1 MKILAAVA
9 VLILTVLP
17 ARADVTTSRYSMV
30 VPSTGTAGPGFAL
43 KINDWAI
50 KLDTMTASLF
60 KFNDFW
66 KGEYHHDQVAYSSA
80 TTNFSTST
88 IKGWDSSGY
97 SLSLSG
103 KATGSGADWT
113 FGVSAATGVF
123 SGAVSAGSFSGSGS
137 GLTSIPESG
146 VTNLTS
152 DLAAKAADASVV
164 HQATNETITGGKD
177 FRTIT
182 SSLTVQGNAFSV
194 GGSSFTVTGGSATVA
209 YQLAAGSVKLN
220 NATGSVQCLHVDSSG
235 NVTGSGA
242 DCGTGSGGGGTVTTS
257 ASPANGNTARFTSVT
272 AISSGAF
279 TDNGSTVT
287 APSGSAFVLAAGS
300 TMTAGPVTYSTTF
313 TITGLKINDWNTVAI
328 STFVGASAVNFTG
341 FLSTTPY
348 RATCTFIKHTDG
360 NINAQVDGDAGANYY
375 SGCSGG
381 DTGVGV
387 GNCSQSGATSITLT
401 GSAAQPSDGTTITI
415 TFESVQSGWSLP
427 KVVNL
432 AYKTVSRDNSNTR
445 SDVRNG
451 TLYHA
456 GTVNFS
462 SLRLSTSAGTVDGE
476 CIWQAFIQSQSL
488 PIP

>member
-1 MKILAAVA
+1 MVRYLS
-9 VLILTVLP
+9 ILTLSLFAAST
-17 ARADVTTSRYSMV
+17 ARA
-30 VPSTGTAGPGFAL
+30 VPL
-43 KINDWAI
+43 RVLMEN
-50 KLDTMTASLF
+50 
-60 KFNDFW
+60 
-66 KGEYHHDQVAYSSA
+66 VSA
-80 TTNFSTST
+80 TNSALFVSTRAPYGIT
-88 IKGWDSSGY
+88 VPQIVVSSGV
-97 SLSLSG
+97 
-103 KATGSGADWT
+103 T
-113 FGVSAATGVF
+113 AATGTF
-123 SGAVSAGSFSGSGS
+123 SGAVSAGSFSGP
-137 GLTSIPESG
+137 LT
-146 VTNLTS
+146 
-152 DLAAKAADASVV
+152 
-164 HQATNETITGGKD
+164 
-177 FRTIT
+177 
-182 SSLTVQGNAFSV
+182 
-194 GGSSFTVTGGSATVA
+194 
-209 YQLAAGSVKLN
+209 
-220 NATGSVQCLHVDSSG
+220 G
-235 NVTGSGA
+235 NVTGNVTGNATTATTATNIAGGTAGQIPYQTGAGATSFVGPGISSTCASGFHLSTTTVVNGIITGGGCISDNNFPNTGNTTYSLTASSGA
-242 DCGTGSGGGGTVTTS
+242 SFGSDLHVTGTLEATKLKGDGSQLTGIAGGGTVTTS
-257 ASPANGNTARFTSVT
+257 ASPANGNTARFTSGT

-415 TFESVQSGWSLP
+415 VFQSVQSGWSLP

-462 SLRLSTSAGTVDGE
+462 SLKLSTSAGTVDGS
-476 CIWQAFIQSQSL
+476 CIWEAFIQSQAL